1 MGEILPAEGYHQNRD
16 EFLIRL
22 KSVGDFLLNGLV
34 ALGDSMLSIGADAGV
49 STTNE
54 ITESEV
60 DEFVRQSSTSKF
72 DKELKTLARYKP
84 SN

>member
-1 MGEILPAEGYHQNRD
+1 MDEILPAEGYHQNRD

-34 ALGDSMLSIGADAGV
+34 ALGDSMLSIGADSAAPI
-49 STTNE
+49 SNE

-60 DEFVRQSSTSKF
+60 NEFVRQSSTPKF
-72 DKELKTLARYKP
+72 DKELKMLARQKP
-84 SN
+84 SD